1 MRKPRICKLKIVC
14 DRTDVIKRDEPD
26 CINKLL
32 IDSKIIPSN
41 GCVYVHRML
50 TFKKADLSSM
60 RYKASDEKTDI
71 FEMQYINY
79 TVPEDMYKQY
89 FPNLFNSGHHY
100 TREDLAEIFSNIIG
114 EKVVGVLYNE
124 TAFLNCSVIITNC
137 YRYHPLKVRLLL
149 SRGAKFLPSENITKP
164 IIVDAYDLIT
174 FNSLMVSTMNDAL
187 SEMYL
192 HINNVSKVNDDFQIN
207 LQRSYS
213 YREEIKKFLC
223 RHKDEVLHEFFQGKF
238 EKFLTDSGVCLGENW
253 IDDVV
258 DNCNFPP
265 TLMFLS
271 NKKGENNETK

>member
-1 MRKPRICKLKIVC
+1 MRNPRICKLKIIC
-14 DRTDVIKRDEPD
+14 DRTDVRKRDEPD
-26 CINKLL
+26 CVNKLL
-32 IDSKIIPSN
+32 IDSEVIPNN
-41 GCVYVHRML
+41 GCVYANRAF

-89 FPNLFNSGHHY
+89 FPNLFTSGHHY
-100 TREDLAEIFSNIIG
+100 TREDLAEIFSNIIE
-114 EKVVGVLYNE
+114 EKVIGILYNK
-124 TAFLNCSVIITNC
+124 TTFLDCSEIITNYC
-137 YRYHPLKVRLLL
+137 RYHPLKVRLLL
-149 SRGAKFLPSENITKP
+149 RRGAKFLPSENITKP

-174 FNSLMVSTMNDAL
+174 FNSLMISTMNNAL

-192 HINNVSKVNDDFQIN
+192 QINNVSKVNDDFQIN

-213 YREEIKKFLC
+213 YREEIKKFLY
-223 RHKDEVLHEFFQGKF
+223 RHEDEVLHEFFQGKF
-238 EKFLTDSGVCLGENW
+238 EKFLIDSGLCLDEKW
-253 IDDVV
+253 IDDIV
-258 DNCNFPP
+258 DNCTP